1 MNAGSGSILLV
12 DDDPFVLKYVSLF
25 LTEKGYI
32 VNSFEKT
39 QDAINMLYKNK
50 IDVVLT
56 DIKMPEISGIELLE
70 KVRSFEPELPVIL
83 MTAYADLE
91 IAIAAI
97 KKGAYDFIMKPF
109 EPEYLVHA
117 IEKAIRYKRFLQME
131 KDYKKR
137 IEEMNAEILNM
148 NREME
153 NIAIERTISMLGL
166 KIADRIRNP
175 VTIIG
180 GLCHQIIKRGVD
192 EKTRESVQEILN
204 ECNRIEKIVAD
215 FDNLVRE
222 KRVLFKR
229 EDLNEIVLSAI
240 DLLAQRAKEKSINL
254 SVNLREGPLMFNAN
268 KGLIKIAINHII
280 NNSIDTTTENGSIS
294 VSTLENEESIM
305 LTVKDTGEGI
315 PQEDLDKI
323 FDPFHSAKG
332 RLGIGLPFAK
342 QIISEHMGEIKI
354 DSVVNV
360 GTTVHV
366 IFPKRWKE
374 KKNKIF

>member
-1 MNAGSGSILLV
+1 MNAGIGSILLV

-32 VNSFEKT
+32 VNSFERT
-39 QDAINMLYKNK
+39 QDAIDMLYKNK

-70 KVRSFEPELPVIL
+70 KIRSFEPELPVIL

-153 NIAIERTISMLGL
+153 NIATERTISMLGL
-166 KIADRIRNP
+166 KVADRIRNP

-180 GLCHQIIKRGVD
+180 GICRQIIKRGVD

-204 ECNRIEKIVAD
+204 ECDRMEKIVAD
-215 FDNLVRE
+215 FDTLVRE

-229 EDLNEIVLSAI
+229 EDLNEIVLSTI

-254 SVNLREGPLMFNAN
+254 SANLLEGPLMFNAN

-294 VSTLENEESIM
+294 VSTVENEESIM
-305 LTVKDTGEGI
+305 LTVKDTGKGI

-323 FDPFHSAKG
+323 FEPFHSAKG

-354 DSVVNV
+354 DSVVNA

-374 KKNKIF
+374 KKE